1 MSPEKLFTALLND
14 STGVYAGE
22 EPLYELVS
30 VVWEGKLMCDSEQI
44 KKMTRLI
51 SPLRLV

>member
-30 VVWEGKLMCDSEQI
+30 VVWEGRLMCGDAEI
-44 KKMTRLI
+44 KRIMRLVP
-51 SPLRLV
+51 PLRLV